1 VRHRKRKG
9 RLSRTSSHRD
19 ALIKS
24 LSRELFLNE
33 RIVTTLEKAK
43 VARPA
48 AERMIT
54 MAKKGGLGNYRRI
67 VSLLG
72 DKTVAKKVVDNIAPR
87 FESRPGGYTRIV
99 KLAGRKLGDSGS
111 KAVLELVEGGEGAG
125 DAEGK

>member
-1 VRHRKRKG
+1 VRHRKRKD
-9 RLSRTSSHRD
+9 RLSRTSSHRE
-19 ALIKS
+19 ALVKS

-54 MAKKGGLGNYRRI
+54 MAKKGGLANYRRI

-72 DKTVAKKVVDNIAPR
+72 DKGVAKKVFDIIAPR
-87 FESRPGGYTRIV
+87 FESRAGGYTRIV
-99 KLAGRKLGDSGS
+99 RLSETKLGDSGS
-111 KAVLELVEGGEGAG
+111 RAVLELVEGSEGAQ
-125 DAEGK
+125 DAER

>member
-1 VRHRKRKG
+1 V
-9 RLSRTSSHRD
+9 
-19 ALIKS
+19 KS

-48 AERMIT
+48 AERVIT
-54 MAKKGGLGNYRRI
+54 MAKKGGLANYRRI

-87 FESRPGGYTRIV
+87 FESRQGGYTRIV
-99 KLAGRKLGDSGS
+99 RLSERKLGDSGS
-111 KAVLELVEGGEGAG
+111 RAVLELVEGSEGAQ
-125 DAEGK
+125 DAESK

>member
-1 VRHRKRKG
+1 MRHRKRKG
-9 RLSRTSSHRD
+9 RLSRTSSHRE

-43 VARPA
+43 VAKPA
-48 AERMIT
+48 AERVIT
-54 MAKKGGLGNYRRI
+54 MAKKGGLANYRRI

-72 DKTVAKKVVDNIAPR
+72 DKTVAKKVFDNIAPR

-99 KLAGRKLGDSGS
+99 KLSERKLGDSGS
-111 KAVLELVEGGEGAG
+111 RAVLELVEGSEETQ
-125 DAEGK
+125 DAESK

>member
-1 VRHRKRKG
+1 MRHRKRKD

-19 ALIKS
+19 ALVKS

-54 MAKKGGLGNYRRI
+54 MAKKGGLANYRRLL
-67 VSLLG
+67 SLVG
-72 DKTVAKKVVDNIAPR
+72 DKAVAKKVFDIIAPR
-87 FESRPGGYTRIV
+87 FESRSGGYTRIV
-99 KLAGRKLGDSGS
+99 KLAQRKLGDSGS
-111 KAVLELVEGGEGAG
+111 RAVLELVGAGEGNQ
-125 DAEGK
+125 DVEST